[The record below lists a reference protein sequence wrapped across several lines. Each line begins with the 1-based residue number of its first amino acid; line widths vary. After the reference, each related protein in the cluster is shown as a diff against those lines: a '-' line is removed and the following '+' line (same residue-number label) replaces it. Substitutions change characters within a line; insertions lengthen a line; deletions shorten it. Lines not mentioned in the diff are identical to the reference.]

1 MSFVARFERRLEGL
15 VNATFARLFRSEVKP
30 VEIRSALE
38 HELDNNAQV
47 LRRDSALAPNEFVVE
62 LSPTDHTRLAGYG
75 TTLSDDLARAV
86 VEHADVEHYLLPG
99 AVEVDLRPADDLST
113 GRFRV
118 SSRAVSSGSQRR
130 SAGAPSAPPVP
141 SPSVPSPGLAP
152 APPAFAPIQR
162 RTADWNPQLASPQP
176 TPPATPP
183 RPAPVAG
190 SAARL
195 QTPWLEVNGTKHEL
209 PPPGVLVGRGSD
221 ADLQIVDPGVSRRHA
236 EIRVAFIGRRYTVTL
251 HDLGSTN
258 GTLVNGERVGFGTLA
273 EGSTVTVGNSVLT
286 VHIPSPPRV

>member
-1 MSFVARFERRLEGL
+1 MSFVARFERRLEGV

-47 LRRDSALAPNEFVVE
+47 LRRDSALAPNTFVVE
-62 LSPTDHTRLAGYG
+62 LSPSDHSRLAGYG

-99 AVEVDLRPADDLST
+99 AVDVDLRQADDLST

-118 SSRAVSSGSQRR
+118 SSRAVSTGAEQPP
-130 SAGAPSAPPVP
+130 AAPPPVPAAPSAYVSTPPVRTSAP
-141 SPSVPSPGLAP
+141 SPAP
-152 APPAFAPIQR
+152 APAP
-162 RTADWNPQLASPQP
+162 SP
-176 TPPATPP
+176 
-183 RPAPVAG
+183 PAPVASSPG
-190 SAARL
+190 R
-195 QTPWLEVNGTKHEL
+195 QPTPWLEVNGTRHEL

-236 EIRVAFIGRRYTVTL
+236 EIRVAFIGRRFTVTL

-273 EGSTVTVGNSVLT
+273 EGSTVTVGNTVLT